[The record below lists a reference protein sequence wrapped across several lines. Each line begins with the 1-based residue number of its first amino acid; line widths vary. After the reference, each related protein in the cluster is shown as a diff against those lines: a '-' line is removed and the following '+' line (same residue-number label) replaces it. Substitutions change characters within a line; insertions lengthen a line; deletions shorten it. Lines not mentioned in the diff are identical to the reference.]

1 MQFGTAK
8 TGNTR
13 RQLRTDRDLQEDGA
27 GAAEFELDF
36 EVNKPKP
43 EPDQAPGPCR
53 LESPRWLPP
62 LLPCS
67 KK

>member
-1 MQFGTAK
+1 MQFGTTK

-36 EVNKPKP
+36 EVN
-43 EPDQAPGPCR
+43 QAEGR
-53 LESPRWLPP
+53 TGSGAGSLSIGIAAMDAVAATML
-62 LLPCS
+62 
-67 KK
+67 